1 MLAAIIQKPEVME
14 LREAPKPVLSEGE
27 ALIQVRYTG
36 VCGTDVHLLHGH
48 HATATF
54 PLIPGHEMIGELV
67 EIKGKG
73 AEEFCIGQR
82 VVAQEVLS
90 CGRCSACAKG
100 EDNVCQSLKIIG
112 IHAEGSFAQY
122 VKVPIRKMLA
132 VPDEI
137 DDELAAM
144 TEPLAV
150 AVHDVRLSGLKV
162 GEQVLVIGG
171 GPIGMLI
178 AIVARAAGARNVVIS
193 EIKKFRREFAQKMGF
208 SVIDPTA
215 ADFDAQLWA
224 LSGNEGFDVSFEVAG
239 VKSAITTCVDHT
251 KSTGT
256 IMVIA
261 ITKEPLPVDT
271 GKIFAK
277 ELTVKG
283 ARIHNFYNFK
293 GALELLQDKSVAED
307 VRKLISKVY
316 PFSDIGAAFAYAEH
330 GEEGF
335 KVLVRINE

>member
-1 MLAAIIQKPEVME
+1 MLAAIIQKPEVLEICESPM
-14 LREAPKPVLSEGE
+14 PVLAEGE
-27 ALIQVRYTG
+27 ALIKVIYTG

-67 EIKGKG
+67 EIRGKG
-73 AEEFCIGQR
+73 AEEFHLGQR

-100 EDNVCQSLKIIG
+100 EDNVCQSLRIIG

-132 VPDEI
+132 VPDAI

-178 AIVARAAGARNVVIS
+178 AIVARAAGARQVVIS
-193 EIKKFRREFAQKMGF
+193 EIKKFRRDFAQKMGF

-215 ADFDAQLWA
+215 PDFNDQLWA
-224 LSGNEGFDVSFEVAG
+224 LSGKEGFDVSFEVAG

-261 ITKEPLPVDT
+261 ITKEPLPIDT
-271 GKIFAK
+271 GKVFSK
-277 ELTVKG
+277 ELTIRG

-293 GALELLQDKSVAED
+293 GALELLQIPSVAND

-316 PFSDIGAAFAYAEH
+316 PFSEIVAAFDYAEH

-335 KVLVRINE
+335 KVLVKIND